1 MDTSVSAQTPR
12 APRLLRVLDEVI
24 LPWPYLPLTCLLTL
38 QAGIALVT
46 LRNTAFQDEALYLY
60 AGRQIMSALRSGQPL
75 IDPFPRYLSGDP
87 YFYPLLGGLFDTW
100 GGVEA
105 ARMLSL
111 AAMLSV
117 TACVYWVAMHLYG
130 RESANYAA
138 AIFAFQGSVLFLA
151 RLATYDAS
159 CLLLLALA
167 VVVALQ
173 SSVRRTPLVALA
185 IGPLL
190 TLAILTKYAALL
202 WAPSVLAILAWQTLQ
217 KRGWRQVLVRFGVA
231 LGSLL
236 ASARLALIVLDT
248 SFLVGLQGSTTNR
261 VIVKEGPRADLVR
274 EVIILGGIG
283 LTLAVIGC
291 LLAARGQRLL
301 AWLLFGSAL
310 LAPAYH
316 IYKAEPISLDKHVA
330 YGLYFAAPLAGY
342 AVARIVRYSHDVA
355 ASQNWIV
362 GLAICLIVFMTGI
375 QQASW
380 QYRIWSDSTEM
391 TAIMRTLVRPAGG
404 RYLSEDMEVAR
415 YALQDVTEDWQ
426 WTGIFWFEYTNK
438 AQQHFIGQDAYKAAI
453 DEGYFDVVELSYG
466 VAATLD
472 HAIDHDLSDGRQY
485 DLVAK
490 VFHQNVYGSGYY
502 WIWRKHV
509 PSAPTNASQTSVAP
523 LASLAH
529 WSTGLPAPTFAH
541 FTVQAT
547 RRLSSADQ

>member
-1 MDTSVSAQTPR
+1 MSRSINAQTQR
-12 APRLLRVLDEVI
+12 APRLLRLLNEAI
-24 LPWPYLPLTCLLTL
+24 LPWPYLPLACLLTL
-38 QAGIALVT
+38 QAGVALVT
-46 LRNTAFQDEALYLY
+46 LRNTPFQDEALYLY
-60 AGRQIMSALRSGQPL
+60 AGRQIMIALRAGLPL
-75 IDPFPRYLSGDP
+75 SDPFPTYLSGDP
-87 YFYPLLGGLFDTW
+87 YFYPLLGGILDAW

-111 AAMLSV
+111 VAMLSA
-117 TACVYWVAMHLYG
+117 TACVYWVARHLNG
-130 RESANYAA
+130 PESANYAA

-167 VVVALQ
+167 VVVALR
-173 SSVRRTPLVALA
+173 SSVGRTPLVALG

-190 TLAILTKYAALL
+190 VLAILTKYAALL
-202 WAPSVLAILAWQTLQ
+202 WVPSVLAILAWQTLQ
-217 KRGWRQVLVRFGVA
+217 KRGWRQMIVRFGVA

-236 ASARLALIVLDT
+236 ASARLALAVLDT
-248 SFLVGLQGSTTNR
+248 SFLAGLQGSTTSR
-261 VIVKEGPRADLVR
+261 VIVQAAPRADLVR
-274 EVIILGGIG
+274 EVILLGGIG
-283 LTLAVIGC
+283 LTLSLMGC
-291 LLAARGQRLL
+291 LLVAHGQRLL

-342 AVARIVRYSHDVA
+342 AVARIVSYGRDVA
-355 ASQNWIV
+355 ASQNWV
-362 GLAICLIVFMTGI
+362 AGLAICLIIFMTGI

-380 QYRIWSDSTEM
+380 QYHIWSDSAEM

-404 RYLSEDMEVAR
+404 RYLAEDMEVAR

-426 WTGIFWFEYTNK
+426 WTGVFWFEYTNK
-438 AQQHFIGQDAYKAAI
+438 AQQYFSGQDAYKAAI

-472 HAIDHDLSDGRQY
+472 HAIDHDLSDGGHY

-490 VFHQNVYGSGYY
+490 VFYQDVYGSGYY
-502 WIWRKHV
+502 WIWNKHV
-509 PSAPTNASQTSVAP
+509 PSAPTNAGQARTAPFAP
-523 LASLAH
+523 LAQGPAVLAAPSFAR
-529 WSTGLPAPTFAH
+529 ST
-541 FTVQAT
+541 VT
-547 RRLSSADQ
+547 RP